1 MLNDVL
7 YDQFMNDTSND
18 FIILG
23 CRYMRMGKSGVHER
37 FSFIYRINMKTKNS
51 MGCIG
56 NWSVEYTR
64 FGKCAVFNPDAEQI
78 GNVCLYH

>member
-23 CRYMRMGKSGVHER
+23 CRYMRIGHSEQI
-37 FSFIYRINMKTKNS
+37 SFLYDFDEILKS

-56 NWSVEYTR
+56 NWTVEYTR

-78 GNVCLYH
+78 GNVGINGI

>member
-1 MLNDVL
+1 
-7 YDQFMNDTSND
+7 
-18 FIILG
+18 
-23 CRYMRMGKSGVHER
+23 
-37 FSFIYRINMKTKNS
+37 MKTKNS

-78 GNVCLYH
+78 GNVSLHQVLKSLNYSIPSTIGRPYKNNLF